1 MLKDFLGFAKIEEI
15 KPIIEAAYFL
25 DFHELKEACLC
36 AISID
41 FYIGNN
47 DEDLAK

>member
-1 MLKDFLGFAKIEEI
+1 LLKDFAGITKLDEI

-25 DFHELKEACLC
+25 DFNELKEACLC

-47 DEDLAK
+47 DDDL